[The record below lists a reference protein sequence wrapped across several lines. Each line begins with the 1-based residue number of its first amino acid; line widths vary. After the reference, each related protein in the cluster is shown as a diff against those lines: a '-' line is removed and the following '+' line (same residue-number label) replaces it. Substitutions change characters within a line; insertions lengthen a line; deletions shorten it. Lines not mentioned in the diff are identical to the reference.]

1 MLQKLVFRPGIR
13 RDLTSLAQEGGWYA
27 CDKVRFRGEFPQKIG
42 GWQKISDAFYL
53 GICRSLMV
61 WRILANFI
69 YTGVGT
75 HLKFYVEFNNQYNDI
90 TPIVRTKVIAT
101 NAFTTTSGS
110 KEVVVNDVAHG
121 AITDA
126 FVIISG
132 TTAAVGGVPATDFNG
147 EFRVK
152 YLTDNTYSIFVAT
165 TATSTATGA
174 GATFNY
180 LLNPGLDIVLF
191 GYGWGVAQWGQ
202 YAWGE
207 GLLNS
212 FPNLRIWT
220 QVPYGQDLI
229 FGPKLGAIYH
239 FTPDADPLVFSRGVL
254 LSSLP
259 GASSV
264 PLYQF
269 DMVMAQSARILVV
282 FGTNPFANTIF
293 DPLLVRWSDAGNP
306 LEWAPSIT
314 NQSGEYVL
322 PSGSTIVKATQS
334 RQEIVIFTNTAVYT
348 MQYIGAPIVFAF
360 VQQADNIS
368 IVGPNATASAN
379 GVVWWMGVDKFY
391 AFDGRVQT
399 VECPLLDHVFKNI
412 NTQQAQQVVAGTNEG
427 FDEVWWYYCSA
438 GATAPDRYVIYN
450 HTTHLWSY
458 GTLTRTAWVDS
469 PFKDGPL
476 AATTIQNL
484 VTHEIGIDDVSTDTS
499 LPIVSYIESADFD
512 IGDGD
517 HLAYVRRILPDLT
530 FVGST
535 ASVPAVTMTVYT
547 KNDPGAGL
555 NANENLPVYRT
566 ATIPVAQWTPEIWFR
581 DRGRVMN
588 IRIDSTGV
596 GVQWK
601 MGTPRL
607 DVRPSGRRA

>member
-1 MLQKLVFRPGIR
+1 
-13 RDLTSLAQEGGWYA
+13 
-27 CDKVRFRGEFPQKIG
+27 
-42 GWQKISDAFYL
+42 
-53 GICRSLMV
+53 
-61 WRILANFI
+61 
-69 YTGVGT
+69 
-75 HLKFYVEFNNQYNDI
+75 
-90 TPIVRTKVIAT
+90 
-101 NAFTTTSGS
+101 
-110 KEVVVNDVAHG
+110 
-121 AITDA
+121 
-126 FVIISG
+126 
-132 TTAAVGGVPATDFNG
+132 
-147 EFRVK
+147 
-152 YLTDNTYSIFVAT
+152 
-165 TATSTATGA
+165 
-174 GATFNY
+174 
-180 LLNPGLDIVLF
+180 
-191 GYGWGVAQWGQ
+191 
-202 YAWGE
+202 
-207 GLLNS
+207 
-212 FPNLRIWT
+212 
-220 QVPYGQDLI
+220 
-229 FGPKLGAIYH
+229 
-239 FTPDADPLVFSRGVL
+239 
-254 LSSLP
+254 
-259 GASSV
+259 
-264 PLYQF
+264 
-269 DMVMAQSARILVV
+269 
-282 FGTNPFANTIF
+282 
-293 DPLLVRWSDAGNP
+293 
-306 LEWAPSIT
+306 
-314 NQSGEYVL
+314 
-322 PSGSTIVKATQS
+322 
-334 RQEIVIFTNTAVYT
+334 
-348 MQYIGAPIVFAF
+348 
-360 VQQADNIS
+360 
-368 IVGPNATASAN
+368 
-379 GVVWWMGVDKFY
+379 
-391 AFDGRVQT
+391 VQT

-535 ASVPAVTMTVYT
+535 ASVPAVTMTVNT